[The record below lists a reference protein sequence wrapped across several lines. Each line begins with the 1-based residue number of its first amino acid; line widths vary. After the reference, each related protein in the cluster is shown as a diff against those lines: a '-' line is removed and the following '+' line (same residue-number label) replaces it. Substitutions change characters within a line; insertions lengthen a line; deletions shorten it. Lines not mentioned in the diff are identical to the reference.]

1 MASMEAPGRHPVW
14 NMAGPTSSLE
24 HGAWRKANSD
34 STGRARRR
42 YDRMRMIEL
51 GVIMRDFW
59 SKKGAFRRADLCIVQ
74 IQLRHTIMHN
84 LPENYHNHVP
94 VAAEATSL
102 DYYGDWPGQ
111 MERQIE
117 ESLVRAAQDEG
128 PPDWVAGPEGNIV
141 TVDDEVAIK
150 IK

>member
-1 MASMEAPGRHPVW
+1 MQA
-14 NMAGPTSSLE
+14 
-24 HGAWRKANSD
+24 
-34 STGRARRR
+34 
-42 YDRMRMIEL
+42 YIEL

-59 SKKGAFRRADLCIVQ
+59 PEKGAFRRAELSIAQ
-74 IQLRHTIMHN
+74 IQLCHTIMHN
-84 LPENYHNHVP
+84 LPENYHSYVP

-117 ESLVRAAQDEG
+117 KSLVRAAQDEG